1 MAEKRR
7 KKWTKDEVLADS
19 KKFKYKNLWRVKSK
33 GAHAAAIRFGI
44 LEECYSHMTEM
55 RNPYKSG
62 GVVYVF
68 EFNNNSCYVGLS
80 GDVGKRFSAHME
92 DGPVYKQIST
102 GATFKFK
109 ILEHK
114 THYPIET
121 KEKEKFWAT
130 FYELNGWILLNDKKS
145 LGALGGSVIKWS
157 EQKVRESSLK
167 FSSIKDWR
175 DKEEGSYRAAIKYGI
190 LDELSIGKKK
200 GKGKG
205 LDNALFNKPNN
216 LVRGSKHG
224 NSSLCESD
232 VISIRERLSRGEKQ
246 NVLAR
251 EYEVDPT
258 TISNI
263 ATRKHWGWLS

>member
-68 EFNNNSCYVGLS
+68 EFDDNSCYVGLS
-80 GDVGKRFSAHME
+80 GNVSKRFSAHME
-92 DGPVYKQIST
+92 DGPVYKQISM
-102 GATFKFK
+102 GFTFKFK

-114 THYPIET
+114 TNYPTET
-121 KEKEKFWAT
+121 KEKEKFWAA
-130 FYELNGWILLNDKKS
+130 FYELNGWNLLNDKKS
-145 LGALGGSVIKWS
+145 LGALGGSIIKWS

-167 FSSIKDWR
+167 FSSIKEWR
-175 DKEEGSYRAAIKYGI
+175 KSEEGSYRAAIKYGI

-200 GKGKG
+200 GRLGGNDGYKTKLTPENVEEIKHLSKKG
-205 LDNALFNKPNN
+205 LTQKTIAIKFKVNQ
-216 LVRGSKHG
+216 S
-224 NSSLCESD
+224 
-232 VISIRERLSRGEKQ
+232 
-246 NVLAR
+246 
-251 EYEVDPT
+251 
-258 TISNI
+258 TISDI
-263 ATRKHWGWLS
+263 LKGESWRAF